1 MVTPT
6 AQRPATMA
14 RPLIAELLAAGYTA
28 RRIAYRLNAEQI
40 ATPSGRGR
48 WYPSSV
54 QHHAHPERWAEYMRQ
69 YRTR

>member
-1 MVTPT
+1 
-6 AQRPATMA
+6 MA

-28 RRIAYRLNAEQI
+28 GRIAHRLNAEQI

-54 QHHAHPERWAEYMRQ
+54 RNHAHPERWAQYMRD
-69 YRTR
+69 YRHR